1 MAPPRTILYTGKGGV
16 GKTSVAA
23 ATARRCA
30 AAGLRTVV
38 LSTDPAH
45 SLSDSLEVPLGS
57 FETFLALWVQLYGF
71 VALEVFGHLGS
82 ALPDA
87 EPAFEANLRTV
98 AARVGSTVR
107 DDLAAIDD

>member
-45 SLSDSLEVPLGS
+45 SLSDSLEAPLGS
-57 FETFLALWVQLYGF
+57 EPT
-71 VALEVFGHLGS
+71 EVE
-82 ALPDA
+82 A
-87 EPAFEANLRTV
+87 EPVRPG
-98 AARVGSTVR
+98 AARPRRRWSATGRRCPSGSGGC
-107 DDLAAIDD
+107 